1 MPCNHA
7 STSPMHPPPH
17 PFPPPLQSA
26 SPLPPPFPHSLRLN
40 YLRYLHLLAQVKG
53 HIPLDGATLQPHATS
68 DHPHC
73 LLISTP
79 ARRLSLLTPGLS
91 PGPFGSAPDVSSAC
105 AKKMSF
111 GQKMDVWGKHA
122 LRQALAG
129 GSLLAPVLTS
139 VIAADDADTL
149 DAWFEALKPH
159 TASAALVPT
168 EEALK
173 LEAADPA
180 TTMLNS
186 PEAAM

>member
-1 MPCNHA
+1 
-7 STSPMHPPPH
+7 
-17 PFPPPLQSA
+17 
-26 SPLPPPFPHSLRLN
+26 
-40 YLRYLHLLAQVKG
+40 
-53 HIPLDGATLQPHATS
+53 
-68 DHPHC
+68 
-73 LLISTP
+73 
-79 ARRLSLLTPGLS
+79 
-91 PGPFGSAPDVSSAC
+91 
-105 AKKMSF
+105 MSF
-111 GQKMDVWGKHA
+111 GQKVDVWGKHA

-180 TTMLNS
+180 ATMLNS